1 MLTLC
6 EKTCKI
12 LCLMDV
18 EMVLDPSRIRT
29 LRACYWF
36 FICLFWS
43 LEPVLFGVCLLLWL
57 LPRPLCHPVQSPI
70 PLLLPPV
77 PEGCLSPCAASA
89 SAEGHRELP
98 LALCSTWQRS
108 SNAQTVVFG
117 LQADFPVILVCWEN
131 PDFSKKLKAEMETNA
146 CICWLITNMTF
157 PLRLGGVI
165 TTHIFVFIC
174 FFQAS

>member
-6 EKTCKI
+6 EETCKI

-43 LEPVLFGVCLLLWL
+43 LEPVLFGVCLLLWP

-70 PLLLPPV
+70 LLLPPV
-77 PEGCLSPCAASA
+77 PKGCST
-89 SAEGHRELP
+89 EGHRELP
-98 LALCSTWQRS
+98 LALCSAWQGS
-108 SNAQTVVFG
+108 SNAQTVMFG
-117 LQADFPVILVCWEN
+117 LQADFPVILVVLGEPKPFKKVKSRDGDKCLYLLTYN
-131 PDFSKKLKAEMETNA
+131 KHNFFS
-146 CICWLITNMTF
+146 
-157 PLRLGGVI
+157 
-165 TTHIFVFIC
+165 
-174 FFQAS
+174 S